1 MKALAIQLLNLQKLF
16 LMMIM
21 MMMMMKKKKKK
32 MVMMILM
39 MMKMIKKKMMMIILM
54 VTTMTTSTKTRT
66 SHTDQNVLENNS
78 SVLNPVIL
86 IKVYSTRYIS
96 VI

>member
-21 MMMMMKKKKKK
+21 MMMMMMMMKKKKKKK
-32 MVMMILM
+32 MMMIM
-39 MMKMIKKKMMMIILM
+39 LM
-54 VTTMTTSTKTRT
+54 VTLMTTTRT